1 MMHDHHQGFAK
12 LILLAAVVL
21 SICNGCAGTAGP
33 GVQAR
38 PALVWPKSP
47 EKARIKFV
55 LSVTTP
61 EDLDIRPGLWRRF
74 FNYLSGHTDI
84 PMVTPYG
91 VEADA
96 DGRLYVVDTFLRA
109 VHVFDP
115 KANKHYLFPAKDNA
129 FLSPID
135 IAVDRA
141 GGYLYVTDSK
151 LGVVKIFKGA
161 GRKFVGEIGHGVL
174 ARPTGI
180 AIHAQKGELLVVD
193 TLASNIVRYGLHDHN
208 FKGLFGGTGSE
219 QGRLHYPTN
228 IFVAADGTIL
238 VTDSLNFRVQLF
250 SGEGRFLK
258 ELGSVGDNPGYFS
271 RPKGVAT
278 DSDGHIY
285 VVDNLFDNVQ
295 IFDRAG
301 RLLLAFG
308 QRGSD
313 DGQFWLPSGIFID
326 PQDRIYVSDAYNK
339 RIQIFQYI
347 KENGASQ

>member
-1 MMHDHHQGFAK
+1 MNIH
-12 LILLAAVVL
+12 
-21 SICNGCAGTAGP
+21 
-33 GVQAR
+33 
-38 PALVWPKSP
+38 
-47 EKARIKFV
+47 
-55 LSVTTP
+55 
-61 EDLDIRPGLWRRF
+61 PGLWRRF
-74 FNYLSGHTDI
+74 FDYLSGHTEI

-91 VEADA
+91 VETDA
-96 DGRLYVVDTFLRA
+96 DGRLYVVDTFLKA

-115 KANKHYLFPAKDNA
+115 QANKHYLFSTKDNA

-135 IAVDRA
+135 IAVDRD
-141 GGYLYVTDSK
+141 GGYLYVSDSK
-151 LGVVKIFKGA
+151 LGVVKIFKDA

-174 ARPTGI
+174 VRPTGI

-193 TLASNIVRYGLHDHN
+193 TLAANIVRYGLRDHN
-208 FKGLFGGTGSE
+208 FKGLFGGTGSAR
-219 QGRLHYPTN
+219 GRLHYPTN
-228 IFVAADGTIL
+228 IFVAADSTIL

-271 RPKGVAT
+271 RPKGVAA
-278 DSDGHIY
+278 DSEGHIY

-308 QRGSD
+308 ERGSD

-347 KENGASQ
+347 KDNGASQ

>member
-1 MMHDHHQGFAK
+1 MKHDHHQRLAK
-12 LILLAAVVL
+12 LILLTAAVLCV
-21 SICNGCAGTAGP
+21 SSGCAGTAGP
-33 GVQAR
+33 GVQPH

-47 EKARIKFV
+47 EQPRIKFV
-55 LSVTTP
+55 LSVTKP
-61 EDLDIRPGLWRRF
+61 KDLDIRPGLWRRIF
-74 FNYLSGHTDI
+74 DYLSGHQDV
-84 PMVTPYG
+84 PLVTPYG
-91 VEADA
+91 VETDA
-96 DGRLYVVDTFLRA
+96 DGRLYVVDTYLKA

-115 KANKHYLFPAKDNA
+115 KANKHYLFPEKNNA
-129 FLSPID
+129 FISPID
-135 IAVDRA
+135 IAVDRV

-151 LGVVKIFKGA
+151 LGVVKIFKAA
-161 GRKFVGEIGHGVL
+161 GRRFVGEIGRGVL
-174 ARPTGI
+174 VRPTGI

-193 TLASNIVRYGLHDHN
+193 TLAANIVRYGLHDHN
-208 FKGLFGGTGSE
+208 FRGLFGGTGSG

-228 IFVAADGTIL
+228 IFVAADNTIL

-271 RPKGVAT
+271 RPKGVAA

-326 PQDRIYVSDAYNK
+326 PQDRIYVSDAYNQ
-339 RIQIFQYI
+339 RIQIFQYL
-347 KENGASQ
+347 KDNGASQ